1 MKLFDLIQTIRRS
14 VSIMSCSCRTT
25 PLKVFIQSLT
35 DLRLSESAVAVQ
47 PRYTRA
53 VGLRSQFIFTRPYTA
68 TVALGFPRRISSR
81 QALRGLPLQPP
92 VTYRVPD
99 TTEQELPSNEAVA
112 QPVVEALGAN
122 RHKYAAAK
130 SKGAILELSPESIDS
145 LLADMEQ
152 SQEPPSP
159 EQLPEHLLESSPEP
173 LPEPLLVPLPESLP
187 SNLRFEPKSAIHD
200 EETKSDPKPTK
211 ESKESARLKKLKVLK
226 QLKDKKHK
234 EIMKKPRAQR
244 KEMWLIQKE
253 ALKEKF
259 PEGWKPRKRLSPDA
273 LDGIRA
279 LNAQFPDHFTTEELA
294 AKFEVSPEAIRR
306 ILRSNWTPSAE
317 EEEDRLRRWFSRGKN
332 IWTQMAAIGRKPP
345 RRWRQEGIVRDPVWN
360 IPKGPRTQP
369 PKQRKPRRFDA
380 EEDAAAVAD
389 AVASQSLEGKPDG
402 ALTEEPNEAPII
414 DANAEFHRKMK
425 MQSNKKFQKGH
436 GNKFNKNKGYNKNFN
451 KGSNRDSSKGPNQKP
466 KRAPKED
473 NRDPFEK
480 AFDARF
486 DPPSTRGPAQKSQ
499 W

>member
-1 MKLFDLIQTIRRS
+1 
-14 VSIMSCSCRTT
+14 MSCSCRTT

-68 TVALGFPRRISSR
+68 TAALGFPRQISSR
-81 QALRGLPLQPP
+81 KALRGLPLQSPI
-92 VTYRVPD
+92 THRVPEVK
-99 TTEQELPSNEAVA
+99 EQEQTGNEAVA
-112 QPVVEALGAN
+112 QPVVEALDAN

-152 SQEPPSP
+152 SREPSPP
-159 EQLPEHLLESSPEP
+159 EQLPEHPLEPSPKPSPEPSPEP
-173 LPEPLLVPLPESLP
+173 LLESLPESLP
-187 SNLRFEPKSAIHD
+187 SNLRFEPESAIHD
-200 EETKSDPKPTK
+200 EKTKSDPKPT
-211 ESKESARLKKLKVLK
+211 SKESARLKKLKVLK
-226 QLKDKKHK
+226 ELKDKKHK
-234 EIMKKPRAQR
+234 ETMKKPKKQR
-244 KEMWLIQKE
+244 KEMWKIQKE

-380 EEDAAAVAD
+380 DEDAAAVAD
-389 AVASQSLEGKPDG
+389 AVADAVAGQSLEGNPDG
-402 ALTEEPNEAPII
+402 ALTEKPNEAPII

-425 MQSNKKFQKGH
+425 MQSNRKSQKGH

-480 AFDARF
+480 AFDARL
-486 DPPSTRGPAQKSQ
+486 DPNSTRGPAQKSQ